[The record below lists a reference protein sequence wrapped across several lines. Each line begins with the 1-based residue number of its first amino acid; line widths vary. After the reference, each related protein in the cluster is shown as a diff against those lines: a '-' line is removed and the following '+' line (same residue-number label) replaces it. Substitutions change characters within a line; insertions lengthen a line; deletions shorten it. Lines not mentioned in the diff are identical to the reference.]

1 MRFLM
6 VIRTWK
12 LAYLNAIRTIH
23 MSKEEKGGKPK
34 VRGGGLDNR
43 LDFLSSSSFARWFL
57 GRGVIDFIHKYG
69 AEINGSIILRL

>member
-34 VRGGGLDNR
+34 VRGGSLDNR
-43 LDFLSSSSFARWFL
+43 LDFLSSSSFARWF
-57 GRGVIDFIHKYG
+57 GVIDFIHKYG